1 MAPIDAATDIISGYS
16 EAPQDIPIPPGD
28 QKYAAELR
36 KFFRLVVR
44 DIFLVMGEYAE
55 ETLNKEYLKEV
66 ILAVERDERFIIAM
80 VKDTLRQI
88 VARDFADLPR
98 LPVVFSDHE
107 IADMVRDEAG
117 LLRAVFRKIQRIEN
131 EEVAE

>member
-1 MAPIDAATDIISGYS
+1 MTHTIWEKNEFTTL
-16 EAPQDIPIPPGD
+16 PPDD
-28 QKYAAELR
+28 QRYLAELR
-36 KFFRLVVR
+36 KFFELAVR
-44 DIFLVMGEYAE
+44 EIFLTMIRYGEINRDKDYIAR
-55 ETLNKEYLKEV
+55 V
-66 ILAVERDERFIIAM
+66 IANTKRDESLIAAELLSIM
-80 VKDTLRQI
+80 QDVVK
-88 VARDFADLPR
+88 RDFADLPR

>member
-1 MAPIDAATDIISGYS
+1 MRQAYAGTPQDAALSS
-16 EAPQDIPIPPGD
+16 ED
-28 QKYAAELR
+28 QKYTAELR

-88 VARDFADLPR
+88 VALDFADLPR